1 LHEANIPAG
10 GKVTKTE
17 LAAFLVKKA
26 GAPELQ
32 ALLNM
37 IGGLTELPG

>member
-1 LHEANIPAG
+1 LNEANIPAG

-26 GAPELQ
+26 QLQ

-37 IGGLTELPG
+37 IGGLTELPA